1 MKPLK
6 NFQDDGKTV
15 LWWQRKS
22 RVDWKAISNFI
33 AAHGN
38 IIRGS

>member
-6 NFQDDGKTV
+6 NFQDDEKIV

-22 RVDWKAISNFI
+22 RLDWKAISNWTLFV
-33 AAHGN
+33 HD
-38 IIRGS
+38 R